1 MSAQDQKYLHELHE
15 ENITFKKSLEFYRD
29 ELVTF
34 NNRLAEIA
42 KANTKV
48 EVLSVVEKFQNQ
60 FIRQNEVIDELL
72 SSLAKDEHRVF
83 LEAEKN
89 NVATDHRKTSDHSQL
104 REEFAIFE
112 KIYFDMKSEYNDF
125 LLSAY

>member
-1 MSAQDQKYLHELHE
+1 MSTQEQKYLQELHE
-15 ENITFKKSLEFYRD
+15 ENTKFTKSLEFYQD
-29 ELVTF
+29 ELLTF
-34 NNRLAEIA
+34 NTRLSEIA

-48 EVLSVVEKFQNQ
+48 EVLSMVEKYQNQ

-72 SSLAKDEHRVF
+72 SSIGKDEHRVF

-89 NVATDHRKTSDHSQL
+89 NVATDHRKTSDHAQL

-112 KIYFDMKSEYNDF
+112 KIYFEMKAEYNNF
-125 LLSAY
+125 LLTAY